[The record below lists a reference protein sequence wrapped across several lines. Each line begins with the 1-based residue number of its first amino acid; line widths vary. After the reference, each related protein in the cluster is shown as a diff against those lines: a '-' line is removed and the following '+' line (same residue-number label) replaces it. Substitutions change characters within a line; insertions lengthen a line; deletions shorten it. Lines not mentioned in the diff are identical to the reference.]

1 MEELLK
7 SFMNDL
13 KKDKKFR
20 KMMKEAFKEIGQKEF
35 DCEMNIKMEKGT
47 MKAEISGSSIGMLVC
62 LKRTMKSLQEKFDI
76 SDEDLEELMEHVIS
90 F

>member
-1 MEELLK
+1 
-7 SFMNDL
+7 
-13 KKDKKFR
+13 
-20 KMMKEAFKEIGQKEF
+20 MKEMEKLLNKMKDSLEMLKDCINDENAF

-47 MKAEISGSSIGMLVC
+47 MKAETSGSSIGMLVC

-76 SDEDLEELMEHVIS
+76 SDEDLEELMENGIS

>member
-1 MEELLK
+1 
-7 SFMNDL
+7 
-13 KKDKKFR
+13 
-20 KMMKEAFKEIGQKEF
+20 MKEMEKLLNKMKESLEMLKDCINDENAF

-76 SDEDLEELMEHVIS
+76 SDEDLEELMENGIS